1 MIDFVLYYKKERGIL
16 MSNISFNDLNLHPKV
31 LQSIDA
37 MGFEEPSQIQ
47 AESIPIIL
55 EGYDVIGQAQTGTGK
70 TLAFGAPMLSKID
83 TNSKNISTLILT
95 PTRELAIQV
104 NDELSKLGKFKKTK
118 LLPLYGG
125 QPIERQIKSLK
136 RGVDVVVG
144 TPGRIIDHINRHTLN
159 LSKIQFLI
167 IDEADE
173 MLNMGFIDDIE
184 FIIKSTNSNR
194 QTLLFSATMPN
205 QIKKLASNYMSKD
218 TKYIKIE
225 KSTLTVEK
233 IKQYYY
239 EIKHKDRFESL
250 CRILDV
256 DEPSSAIIFCKTK
269 RGVDELV
276 ESMQARGYNVEGM
289 HGDMNQ
295 NQRLNTL
302 RKFKNGTLEFL
313 VATDVAARGIDV
325 ENISHVINYDLPQDT
340 EYYVHRIGRTGRA
353 NKEGIAYSLVTPREY
368 ILLKQ
373 IEKFTKSKIKRKEVP
388 TVDDIFE
395 AKYKHIAD
403 KVKSTLSE
411 DNFKKFIPF
420 ATELDD
426 EYNLVDVAAALMKI
440 VFDNEISFDYKEN
453 SIDRDVDK
461 EIRLFLSIGR
471 LDNLT
476 PRKLIKFINETSSV
490 EAHEIGDI
498 DILNKFTFINAP
510 ESVASIILKRT
521 NGKKFQGRRVSVEIA
536 KSKKSA
542 HK

>member
-1 MIDFVLYYKKERGIL
+1 MN
-16 MSNISFNDLNLHPKV
+16 NISFNDLNLHPKV

-55 EGYDVIGQAQTGTGK
+55 EGHDVIGQAQTGTGK

-83 TNSKNISTLILT
+83 NTSKHISTLILT

-104 NDELSKLGKFKKTK
+104 NDELSKIAKFRKIR
-118 LLPLYGG
+118 LMPIYGG
-125 QPIERQIKSLK
+125 QPIERQIRSLK
-136 RGVDVVVG
+136 HGTDVVVG
-144 TPGRIIDHINRHTLN
+144 TPGRIIDHINRRTID
-159 LSKIQFLI
+159 LSKIEFLI

-173 MLNMGFIDDIE
+173 MLDMGFIDDIE
-184 FIIKSTNSNR
+184 SIIKSTNSNR

-218 TKYIKIE
+218 VKYVKIE

-302 RKFKNGTLEFL
+302 RKFKDGSLEFL

-325 ENISHVINYDLPQDT
+325 ENVSHVINYDLPQDT

-353 NKEGIAYSLVTPREY
+353 NKDGIAYSLVTPREY

-395 AKYKHIAD
+395 AKYKHI
-403 KVKSTLSE
+403 SE
-411 DNFKKFIPF
+411 KIRAVLAENNFKKFIPA
-420 ATELDD
+420 ATELD
-426 EYNLVDVAAALMKI
+426 EEFNLVDVAAALMKM
-440 VFDNEISFDYKEN
+440 VFDSELSFDYKEN
-453 SIDRDVDK
+453 SISKNVD
-461 EIRLFLSIGR
+461 ENVRLFLSIGR
-471 LDNLT
+471 MDKIT
-476 PRKLIKFINETSSV
+476 PRKLIKFLGETSSV

-498 DILNKFTFINAP
+498 DILNKFTFINVP
-510 ESVASIILKRT
+510 ESISSVILKKT

-536 KSKKSA
+536 KNKDSKNK
-542 HK
+542 